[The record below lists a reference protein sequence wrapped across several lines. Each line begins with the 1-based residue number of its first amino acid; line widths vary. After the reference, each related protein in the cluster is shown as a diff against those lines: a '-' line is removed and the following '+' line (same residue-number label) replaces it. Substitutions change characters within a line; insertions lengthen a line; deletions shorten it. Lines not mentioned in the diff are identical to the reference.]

1 MFCFCFMSHVLSAVK
16 NMVGGTSYLQIISA
30 LNKDTSKEMSRK
42 LKLKNPNPI
51 FTRNLLLH
59 PGGRKDDSLPRDWS
73 VAQTQAWLVW
83 ISRDGSVPLQDSHN
97 VSLLHFHNTVLMC
110 FLSILWLKK
119 HQPHRREALWMSY
132 LMMWSVLAHGHTLV
146 FDDHSSALSRCVCVC
161 VCCPSGD
168 SSTFCVC
175 VFLPDLSR
183 VTWHH
188 CWICAGRC
196 CVKAVFCGVSF
207 TISKQRWQC
216 LPLQSSLS
224 WIRSFDHA

>member
-42 LKLKNPNPI
+42 LKLKKSYFHKKP
-51 FTRNLLLH
+51 FTSPWRQERWLPSPRLECCT
-59 PGGRKDDSLPRDWS
+59 DTSLTCMNQPWRLRA
-73 VAQTQAWLVW
+73 VTRLPQ
-83 ISRDGSVPLQDSHN
+83 
-97 VSLLHFHNTVLMC
+97 C
-110 FLSILWLKK
+110 FLASLSQHCSNVFFVNTLTQETSASQEGGFMNVIPDDVISVSTRTHTGLWWPL
-119 HQPHRREALWMSY
+119 LCS
-132 LMMWSVLAHGHTLV
+132 LSV
-146 FDDHSSALSRCVCVC
+146 CMCVC